1 MRPRMR
7 GDVFYFPTPEGVYL
21 RNNQGAFHLKGKGLA
36 RLLDLLLPYLNGQH
50 TLEEITQQAPGEQ
63 RALISKLIEMLAAR
77 GFIRDLTPD
86 HPHQLSAA
94 EQEIYAAEIAF
105 IEAFQDSSAWR
116 FQRYRQSRVLLIGS
130 GLTLQALVQAA
141 LHSGLADISVLI
153 TGECPLDRQRLQE
166 YLALRQT
173 RDPLQKLHMLEPL
186 NWDDEQTV
194 ARTLAP
200 FEAVL
205 HLSDRPM
212 LRRSALLNRLCYQQG
227 KLFLS
232 ATILDTQAWLGPLVL
247 PAPAPGGHEASRGC
261 WECAWL
267 RLLANLPAAPV
278 VTLYDFDDHPET
290 PISYALAVPT
300 AAVVANTLNFEL
312 FKYITEA
319 GPLETSGHLLFIDLE
334 TLQSQRHPFSAS
346 AHCRCCRQTG
356 PLTAQQ
362 FRDLV
367 RERSAGP
374 VLSQEAFSRK
384 AAHLFD
390 ARLGL
395 FSALDEHNYTQ
406 IPLNIA
412 RVDLTQPAPR
422 LSRGETWRVFGAGS
436 DFGAARRA
444 ATLRAGERYAAWC
457 YDPRRS
463 LSGSAP
469 ELVGTAPE
477 ALICYTRSLEPSTSL
492 DPEEDYLWAWE
503 LPGEQVVLVPAAT
516 VFPLSAEEERF
527 QLLPI
532 GVAAGMS
539 WSEALCRAL
548 FTHGRA
554 ELVQRL
560 LQGREPFPCVEIGAL
575 ALSETAQRYSHLLAL
590 QGVAIAVYDLSA
602 LLSDWGLLA
611 FAFCCNEETW
621 AYTCHLQAQAAIE
634 EGLLLCLQHAQAL
647 HNSESDYALSPVAP
661 LPSALRGEASVTPH
675 YPPVE
680 TWEQML
686 QTLLA
691 ALQSQGRRALIVP
704 LDHDAALS
712 EALPYIVRVVLGKR
726 RADDGC

>member
-36 RLLDLLLPYLNGQH
+36 RLLDLLSPYLDGRY
-50 TLEEITQQAPGEQ
+50 TLEEITQQAPEEQ
-63 RALISKLIEMLAAR
+63 RALISKLIEMLTAR

-86 HPHQLSAA
+86 HPHQLSVR
-94 EQEIYAAEIAF
+94 EQETYAAEIAF

-116 FQRYRQSRVLLIGS
+116 FERYRQSRVLLIGS

-153 TGECPLDRQRLQE
+153 TSECSLDRQRLQE
-166 YLALRQT
+166 YLALRRT

-186 NWDDEQTV
+186 NWDDEQAV
-194 ARTLAP
+194 ARALAP

-212 LRRSALLNRLCYQQG
+212 LRRSALLNRFCYQQG
-227 KLFLS
+227 KLFLG
-232 ATILDTQAWLGPLVL
+232 ATILDTQAWLGPLVS
-247 PAPAPGGHEASRGC
+247 PAPGRQEASRGC

-267 RLLANLPAAPV
+267 RLLANLPSEMAT
-278 VTLYDFDDHPET
+278 TLYDFADHPEA
-290 PISYALAVPT
+290 PLSYALAGPT

-319 GPLETSGHLLFIDLE
+319 GPLETSGHLVFIDLE
-334 TLQSQRHPFSAS
+334 TLQSQRHPFNAS
-346 AHCRCCRQTG
+346 AHCHCCRQAG
-356 PLTAQQ
+356 PLTASH

-367 RERSAGP
+367 RERSTGP
-374 VLSQEAFSRK
+374 VLSLEEFSRK

-390 ARLGL
+390 PRLGL

-412 RVDLTQPAPR
+412 RVDLARPAPY
-422 LSRGETWRVFGAGS
+422 LSRAETWRVFGAGS

-444 ATLRAGERYAAWC
+444 ATLRACEGYAAWC

-469 ELVGTAPE
+469 EIVGRAPE
-477 ALICYTRSLEPSTSL
+477 SFTCYTRSLEPSTSL

-503 LPGEQVVLVPAAT
+503 LPDEQVALVPAAAI
-516 VFPLSAEEERF
+516 FPLSAEEGRL
-527 QLLPI
+527 QLPPI

-554 ELVQRL
+554 ALEQRL
-560 LQGREPFPCVEIGAL
+560 AQSREPFPQVEIGAL
-575 ALSETAQRYSHLLAL
+575 ALSEAAQRYRHLLAL
-590 QGVAIAVYDLSA
+590 QEVAITVYDLSA

-611 FAFCCNEETW
+611 FAFCCHEETW
-621 AYTCHLQAQAAIE
+621 TYTCHVQAQAAIE
-634 EGLLLCLQHAQAL
+634 EGLQLCLQHAQAL
-647 HNSESDYALSPVAP
+647 RNSESDYALSPVTP
-661 LPSALRGEASVTPH
+661 LPSALRGETLIAPLYPSVE
-675 YPPVE
+675 V
-680 TWEQML
+680 WEQML
-686 QTLLA
+686 PALLA
-691 ALQSQGRRALIVP
+691 ALQSQGRRALVVP

-712 EALPYIVRVVLGKR
+712 EALPYIVRIVLGKR